1 MNSIEHKHEQEKYLD
16 YLKSITMA
24 KVKQHRTNSG
34 MFRAQLFKWVQRF
47 CAIVISMEK
56 CFLKEFDYLSFI
68 FNGERNE
75 KKSKSFMGDSSNDEN
90 EINVPKGMGS
100 KFACIFSV
108 VMQMDLCW
116 LNSIIRGIQ
125 KQNT

>member
-1 MNSIEHKHEQEKYLD
+1 MGAEILCYRYID
-16 YLKSITMA
+16 G
-24 KVKQHRTNSG
+24 KV
-34 MFRAQLFKWVQRF
+34 
-47 CAIVISMEK
+47 
-56 CFLKEFDYLSFI
+56 FLKEFDYLSFI

-125 KQNT
+125 KQNTWVMRNTTLFP